1 MPFIPPPPKE
11 LQKGNEN
18 NPTPSQPKFRN
29 PNADVV
35 RPMEEPLPVQEE
47 KPQEEKKLK
56 SKPKQKRTGVGEKG
70 RLVLCIVGVVAS
82 LALVGFLV
90 YLLAF

>member
-18 NPTPSQPKFRN
+18 NTTPSQPQFRN

-35 RPMEEPLPVQEE
+35 RPMQEPLPVQEE

-56 SKPKQKRTGVGEKG
+56 SKPKQKRDGGGEKG
-70 RLVLCIVGVVAS
+70 KLVLCIVGVIAS